1 MSFIPENTPFVSLPT
16 ALKGRISPHQLAVL
30 WVLQSYYPNIWP
42 SYSTIS
48 KDAGMCRTKVIH
60 TVEQLVSL
68 GWLQKINRVDENG
81 KKTNAYKVTVWH
93 ECRVPAPSQT
103 SSEPRSISA
112 TSTPDE
118 LGRCIS
124 TTRGGSPDELK
135 LKQVELKQKTKKNK
149 YTKDFEHFW
158 KMYTEMNCEKCV
170 SQSKKPAFEA
180 WQKLDKETKEKLPDC
195 LQADID
201 ARIKKIRK
209 AEWVPQFP
217 DCHRWISKGQYEQ
230 FLELRK
236 RQTKSRLNPIL
247 ANKASDQP
255 F

>member
-103 SSEPRSISA
+103 SAEPRSISA
-112 TSTPDE
+112 
-118 LGRCIS
+118 
-124 TTRGGSPDELK
+124 TRGGSPDELEV
-135 LKQVELKQKTKKNK
+135 KQVKLKQKTKKNQ
-149 YTKDFEHFW
+149 YTKDFEYFW
-158 KMYTEMNCEKCV
+158 NMYQSMDTEKSI
-170 SQSKKPAFEA
+170 SQSKKPAFTE
-180 WQKLDKETKEKLPDC
+180 WQKLTKEVKQKLPEC
-195 LQADID
+195 LELDIK
-201 ARIKKIRK
+201 ARTKKFK
-209 AEWVPQFP
+209 NQEWCPMFP

-236 RQTKSRLNPIL
+236 RQTKSRLNPML

>member
-1 MSFIPENTPFVSLPT
+1 
-16 ALKGRISPHQLAVL
+16 
-30 WVLQSYYPNIWP
+30 
-42 SYSTIS
+42 
-48 KDAGMCRTKVIH
+48 MCRTKVIH

-103 SSEPRSISA
+103 SNEPTSISA
-112 TSTPDE
+112 TSTPDK
-118 LGRCIS
+118 LGRSIS
-124 TTRGGSPDELK
+124 TTRGGTPDELK
-135 LKQVELKQKTKKNK
+135 LKQVKLKQKTKKNQ

-158 KMYTEMNCEKCV
+158 KMYTEMNCDKCV
-170 SQSKKPAFEA
+170 GQSKKPAFDA
-180 WQKLDKETKEKLPDC
+180 WQKLYKDTKTKLPDC
-195 LQADID
+195 LQADIN
-201 ARIKKIRK
+201 ARIKKIRT

-247 ANKASDQP
+247 ANKSSDQP

>member
-16 ALKGRISPHQLAVL
+16 ALKGRIDPHQLAVL

-42 SYSTIS
+42 SYSTIA

-60 TVEQLVSL
+60 TVEQLCSL
-68 GWLQKINRVDENG
+68 GWLQKVSRTDEHG
-81 KKTNAYKVTVWH
+81 QKTNAYRVTVWH
-93 ECRVPAPSQT
+93 ECRVPTPQLS
-103 SSEPRSISA
+103 SSEPQSISA
-112 TSTPDE
+112 TSTPDK
-118 LGRCIS
+118 LGGCTT
-124 TTRGGSPDELK
+124 TTRGGVSDEPEV
-135 LKQVELKQKTKKNK
+135 KQVKLKQKTKKNK

-158 KMYTEMNCEKCV
+158 KMYTEMNCDKCV

-236 RQTKSRLNPIL
+236 RQTKSRLNPML
-247 ANKASDQP
+247 AKKASDQP